1 MSSPKI
7 ILGDFEELVILAI
20 LRLDAYAYGV
30 AIQEL
35 VEKATRRTV
44 NVRGLYTT
52 LKRLEEKKLIRTV
65 LDGAPTESRGGRPRR
80 YYAVEALGKQ
90 ALKHTAAQR
99 ETWKKHKE
107 AIETTPAPVPL

>member
-1 MSSPKI
+1 MSSPNV
-7 ILGDFEELVILAI
+7 ILGDFEELVVLAI
-20 LRLDAYAYGV
+20 LRLGSHAYGV

-52 LKRLEEKKLIRTV
+52 LKKLEEKKLIRTV
-65 LDGAPTESRGGRPRR
+65 SDGAPTESRGGRPRR
-80 YYAVEALGKQ
+80 YYEVEALGKQ
-90 ALKHTAAQR
+90 ALRHTVAQR

-107 AIETTPAPVPL
+107 AIEKMPAPVPL